1 MRPTPEPGTPSDT
14 EFLPSTNSCQKASK
28 SSAPGNRHAMPTIA
42 IGSPPRRTS
51 RSPTVGWEAHCV
63 EELAIFWGDM
73 REAKSFFV
81 FVEAANSRRKQF
93 NCRDRSNAARRL
105 LGQRCFHLHWI
116 LQRMDARGGL
126 HANPPPLPRRTPI
139 RRRSNPVANATGF
152 AHRPRS
158 RKRRNRTRTWQPRA
172 WQKERR
178 RIVAGPE
185 WGRSERQPPRHCFSF
200 VGAAPILERTK
211 ACMLCYEQ
219 KNKKG
224 LLSGI
229 SSLSCLSSRRPG
241 SRADG
246 AGPAAAPSPGH
257 RRT

>member
-1 MRPTPEPGTPSDT
+1 
-14 EFLPSTNSCQKASK
+14 
-28 SSAPGNRHAMPTIA
+28 MPTIA
-42 IGSPPRRTS
+42 IGSPPRETS
-51 RSPTVGWEAHCV
+51 RSPTVGWEACCV

-81 FVEAANSRRKQF
+81 FVEAANSRREQF
-93 NCRDRSNAARRL
+93 NCRDRGNAGRHP
-105 LGQRCFHLHWI
+105 LGQRCFHLHGSC
-116 LQRMDARGGL
+116 RGWMQGEGL
-126 HANPPPLPRRTPI
+126 HADPPPLPRRTPI

-158 RKRRNRTRTWQPRA
+158 RKRRNRTRTWQPWA

-185 WGRSERQPPRHCFSF
+185 GGRFGGGRIHGIVSVLLVLLRSRKGQKPSRF
-200 VGAAPILERTK
+200 V
-211 ACMLCYEQ
+211 MYD
-219 KNKKG
+219 KNNKS
-224 LLSGI
+224 LSSWI
-229 SSLSCLSSRRPG
+229 SSLSCPFPRWSG
-241 SRADG
+241 SRPDS